1 MHDVARHAGVS
12 QSTVSLVVNQDRRVA
27 PETTARVQRSIEELG
42 YRANAAARA
51 LRSETT
57 RTLGFVTQEVATS
70 PFAGRTILGAQ
81 DAAWQR
87 DHVLLI
93 VDAGNSQELAESAVR
108 VLIDQDVSGVIIA
121 ALASSAVQ
129 IPQALRTVPSIVV
142 NGYAL
147 NEPDFP
153 TIDPNDIL
161 GGEIAGRA
169 LIDAGHR
176 EIVLLGGGA
185 DDTTREREIGFRRAM
200 ASAPGSPAHYRII
213 AGEYSIR
220 SGYLRMRAILEDAQ
234 WIPTA
239 VFAINDRAALGAI
252 QAITEA
258 GYRVPEDIS
267 VIGYDDEPFL
277 ASDIHPALTTV
288 LLPHYEMGQLGVLA
302 LLEHPGERPP
312 AGRRDA
318 TPRLIQRDSLA
329 PPRSLP

>member
-1 MHDVARHAGVS
+1 MLVLGPDRAVQHHRGREDRPVVEVAADETGFGIEPRH
-12 QSTVSLVVNQDRRVA
+12 LVGLFCDREDHCFECIKYNLR
-27 PETTARVQRSIEELG
+27 
-42 YRANAAARA
+42 
-51 LRSETT
+51 LRSSLA
-57 RTLGFVTQEVATS
+57 TLATS
-70 PFAGRTILGAQ
+70 G
-81 DAAWQR
+81 
-87 DHVLLI
+87 
-93 VDAGNSQELAESAVR
+93 
-108 VLIDQDVSGVIIA
+108 
-121 ALASSAVQ
+121 VQ
-129 IPQALRTVPSIVV
+129 IPDALRTVPAIVV

-147 NEPDFP
+147 DEPDFP

-176 EIVLLGGGA
+176 EIALLGGGT

-200 ASAPGSPAHYRII
+200 ASAPGSPAHYRFI

-220 SGYLRMRAILEDAQ
+220 SGYLRMRAILEEAQ

-312 AGRRDA
+312 PGRRDA
-318 TPRLIQRDSLA
+318 TPRLILRDSLA
-329 PPRSLP
+329 PPRPVL